1 MDPVQRISQRSIVIS
16 DLDETKMT
24 EVRLSSINS
33 DGSLE
38 SEKVSIKVS
47 PRKIAQS
54 GVRTFGTINDAE
66 DVYTYSISEIDK
78 EPISH
83 NSNGDNLEK
92 SAEYDQPSDNKDY
105 TIKEDDIVSESK
117 TGTKLGRNDLWL
129 GAAVVGFISLVCL
142 VVFVII
148 RWRKSV

>member
-16 DLDETKMT
+16 DLDETKVT

-47 PRKIAQS
+47 PRKISQS
-54 GVRTFGTINDAE
+54 GVRTFGTINNAE
-66 DVYTYSISEIDK
+66 DVDAFSISEIDK
-78 EPISH
+78 ESTSR
-83 NSNGDNLEK
+83 NSDGNNLEK

-105 TIKEDDIVSESK
+105 TLKEDDIVSESK
-117 TGTKLGRNDLWL
+117 IGAKLGRNDL
-129 GAAVVGFISLVCL
+129 
-142 VVFVII
+142 
-148 RWRKSV
+148 